1 MGGDGSQD
9 EYYATDFQTLNQYMF
24 SNKDNINILT
34 SLLIEYGVSD
44 AVVCPGSRNAPIV
57 HNLSQCQSIRCHPI
71 TDERSAGFFALGIAQ
86 ATQRPTVVCVTS
98 GTALLNL
105 APAVAEAYYQ
115 HVPLVVVSADRP
127 SQWINQ
133 LDGQTLP
140 QPDALG
146 RFVRKAVSLPEPH
159 IMCKL
164 DDGLNTSDSDKR
176 WEEECWMCRR
186 LANEALHSATCR
198 QSAPVHINVPIT
210 EPLFT
215 FDVAV
220 LPVAKRFRLMEKVS
234 FLNQQRQLFERF
246 FGANRPMI
254 VIGQLAYGIISPET
268 IRSLSQHYV
277 VMAEPLSNLYYQ
289 TIHFD
294 EAVRVVDGLEQDQ
307 SAKYA
312 PDYIIYIGDTLVSK
326 PTRRWLRSTKAASCF
341 ITPDALDLH
350 DPIMTLEDIVECPLE
365 DVDLLLSSFCDIYD
379 NPEDFENDEDIM
391 AHEDCRH
398 AFYLLWQQLL
408 DNCAERAEAYEPA
421 FSQMATVKYFEE
433 QLADLDTDICV
444 HYANSSAV
452 RLACIYAQHYV
463 WCNRGVNGIE
473 GSLSTAAGFSLATDA
488 MTVCIIG
495 DLSFF
500 YDQNALW
507 NSCIGGNLRIVLLN
521 NNGGG
526 IFRQLKGLDKS
537 PVANSFVSA
546 HHETTAQGICTQNDI
561 GYISAKDMN
570 EMQIGIVTLLTRETD
585 RPMVLEVFT
594 DAEEDMKA
602 MANFFAS
609 LT

>member
-1 MGGDGSQD
+1 
-9 EYYATDFQTLNQYMF
+9 MF
-24 SNKDNINILT
+24 SNKENINILT
-34 SLLIEYGVSD
+34 SLLLEYGVSD

-57 HNLSQCQSIRCHPI
+57 HNLSQCQSIRCHPV
-71 TDERSAGFFALGIAQ
+71 TDERSAGFYALGIAQ

-127 SQWINQ
+127 VQWIDQ

-159 IMCKL
+159 VASVGSG
-164 DDGLNTSDSDKR
+164 DGLEAAGKGALLDGDKR
-176 WEEECWMCRR
+176 LDEERWMCRR
-186 LANEALHSATCR
+186 LVNEAFHAATCR
-198 QSAPVHINVPIT
+198 QPAPVHINVPIS
-210 EPLFT
+210 EPLFA
-215 FDVAV
+215 FDVAE
-220 LPVAKRFRLMEKVS
+220 LPVAKRFRQMEKVS
-234 FLNQQRQLFERF
+234 FLNQQLQLFERF
-246 FGANRPMI
+246 FSAERPMI
-254 VIGQLAYGIISPET
+254 VIGQMAYGIISPET
-268 IRSLSQHYV
+268 MRSLSQHYV
-277 VMAEPLSNLYYQ
+277 VMAEPLSNLHYQ

-294 EAVRVVDGLEQDQ
+294 EAVRVVEGLDRNESIQ
-307 SAKYA
+307 YV
-312 PDYIIYIGDTLVSK
+312 PDYIIYIGDTIVSK
-326 PTRRWLRSTKAASCF
+326 PTRRWLRSTKATSCI
-341 ITPDALDLH
+341 ITPDALDIH
-350 DPIMTLEDIVECPLE
+350 DPITTLEDIVECPLE

-379 NPEDFENDEDIM
+379 NPEDFEDDEDVM
-391 AHEDCRH
+391 AHEDSRNGFH
-398 AFYLLWQQLL
+398 ACWQQLL
-408 DNCAERAEAYEPA
+408 DHCAERAEAYEPG

-488 MTVCIIG
+488 LTVCVIG

-507 NSCIGGNLRIVLLN
+507 NSNIGGNLRIVLLN
-521 NNGGG
+521 NSGGG

-537 PVANSFVSA
+537 PVATSFVA
-546 HHETTAQGICTQNDI
+546 AQHETTAQGICTQNDI
-561 GYISAKDMN
+561 GYISAKDMG
-570 EMQIGIVTLLTRETD
+570 EMQIGIVTLLTRETN
-585 RPMVLEVFT
+585 RPMLLEVFT
-594 DAEEDMKA
+594 DVDEDMKA
-602 MANFFAS
+602 YSMYFSQLNK
-609 LT
+609 

>member
-1 MGGDGSQD
+1 
-9 EYYATDFQTLNQYMF
+9 MF
-24 SNKDNINILT
+24 SNKENINILT
-34 SLLIEYGVSD
+34 SLLLEYGVSD

-57 HNLSQCQSIRCHPI
+57 HNLSQCQSIRCHPV
-71 TDERSAGFFALGIAQ
+71 TDERSAGFYALGIAQ

-127 SQWINQ
+127 VQWIDQ

-159 IMCKL
+159 VASVGSG
-164 DDGLNTSDSDKR
+164 DGLEAAGKGALSDGDKR
-176 WEEECWMCRR
+176 LDEERWMCRR
-186 LANEALHSATCR
+186 LVNEALHAATCR

-210 EPLFT
+210 EPLFA
-215 FDVAV
+215 FDVAE
-220 LPVAKRFRLMEKVS
+220 LPVAKRFRQMEKVS

-246 FGANRPMI
+246 FSADRPMI
-254 VIGQLAYGIISPET
+254 VIGQMAYGIISPET

-277 VMAEPLSNLYYQ
+277 VMAEPLSNLHYQ

-294 EAVRVVDGLEQDQ
+294 EAVRVVESLDQ
-307 SAKYA
+307 NESLQYV

-326 PTRRWLRSTKAASCF
+326 PTRRWLRSTKATSCV
-341 ITPDALDLH
+341 ITPDALDIH
-350 DPIMTLEDIVECPLE
+350 DPITTLEDIVECPLE

-379 NPEDFENDEDIM
+379 NPEDFEDDEDVM
-391 AHEDCRH
+391 AHEDSRH
-398 AFYLLWQQLL
+398 GFHACWQQLL
-408 DNCAERAEAYEPA
+408 DRCAERAEAYEPG

-488 MTVCIIG
+488 LTVCVIG

-507 NSCIGGNLRIVLLN
+507 NSNIGGNLRIVLLN
-521 NNGGG
+521 NGGGG

-537 PVANSFVSA
+537 PVATSFVA
-546 HHETTAQGICTQNDI
+546 AQHETTAQGICTQNDI
-561 GYISAKDMN
+561 GYISAKNMG
-570 EMQIGIVTLLTRETD
+570 EMQIGIVTLLTRETN
-585 RPMVLEVFT
+585 RPMLLEVFT
-594 DAEEDMKA
+594 DVDEDMKA
-602 MANFFAS
+602 YSMYFSQLNK
-609 LT
+609 